1 MDLWKIKSTLKTA
14 SNVLDA
20 LTSQEG
26 PLTPENALKMIFERR
41 FSTVDGFKSSWDYLE
56 RCSFED
62 FPSLQRG
69 KMVPVYS
76 SGTRLCLHLYEQP
89 SPKGLFLCVHG
100 IGGLSEDSSSC
111 IHDYLFRHGFDVAA
125 LDLNSSGRSD
135 GVGVKGLSQSALD
148 VAAAV
153 NFIHSSS
160 LKDLPLFLLGHSWGA
175 YGVSA
180 SLRFDQTPLA
190 VFELSGFMDPVAIM
204 TSLPSSYIGFDL
216 SFTEPSLRK
225 AMEERDGEHA
235 FLSAKEAIEDAKNVY
250 CVLIHGDLD
259 KVVVPKAALYSADYS
274 RNGIEKIQMKGRGH
288 GDVMMSRASVD
299 YLKQAKE
306 ANASIYSKYKRNP
319 SKISAE
325 DLQNYKSSFDKRM
338 ASVLDEELFERI
350 VSIADSFSRKAL
362 D

>member
-20 LTSQEG
+20 LTSQNG

-69 KMVPVYS
+69 KMVPIYS

-160 LKDLPLFLLGHSWGA
+160 LKNLPLFLLGHSWGA

-180 SLRFDQTPLA
+180 SLLFDQTPLA

-225 AMEERDGEHA
+225 AMEERDREHA

>member
-1 MDLWKIKSTLKTA
+1 MDLWKLKSTLKTA

-20 LTSQEG
+20 LTSETG

-41 FSTVDGFKSSWDYLE
+41 FSTVDGFKTSWDYLE
-56 RCSFED
+56 RCSYED

-111 IHDYLFRHGFDVAA
+111 IHDYLFRHGYDVAA

-160 LKDLPLFLLGHSWGA
+160 LKNLPLFLLGHSWGA

-180 SLRFDQTPLA
+180 SLHFDQTPLA
-190 VFELSGFMDPVAIM
+190 VFELSGFVDPVAIM
-204 TSLPSSYIGFDL
+204 TSLPSSYVGFDL

-225 AMEERDGEHA
+225 AMEERDPEHA
-235 FLSAKEAIEDAKNVY
+235 FLSAKEAVEKAKNVY

-259 KVVVPKAALYSADYS
+259 KVVVPKAALFSANYS
-274 RNGIEKIQMKGRGH
+274 RNGIEKMQMKGRGH
-288 GDVMMSRASVD
+288 GDVMMSKESVD

-325 DLQNYKSSFDKRM
+325 DLQSYKSSFDKRM
-338 ASVLDEELFERI
+338 ASFLDQELFERI
-350 VSIADSFSRKAL
+350 VSIADSFSMKTL
-362 D
+362 G